1 LKDPN
6 TTLKDIK
13 DLVDKCM
20 NLTQLKEVAEKEKI
34 DITKNLISASIMP
47 NTCKKPVDPKGGN
60 GTIPNGNG
68 TSPNGNGTNPNGTD
82 PNGNKNGTGNCPN
95 KTNCTNGTSINDDV
109 DKLKKIIDDI
119 SPEVAKE
126 VNKTLDSI
134 TKCISDIDKLKED

>member
-1 LKDPN
+1 MYEFDP
-6 TTLKDIK
+6 IK
-13 DLVDKCM
+13 RSSRKRKNRFL
-20 NLTQLKEVAEKEKI
+20 LFYL

-95 KTNCTNGTSINDDV
+95 KTNCTSKNLKILHIIYKSIYLLIN
-109 DKLKKIIDDI
+109 
-119 SPEVAKE
+119 
-126 VNKTLDSI
+126 NKYN
-134 TKCISDIDKLKED
+134 K